1 MECPKCQ
8 FENPSGIRYCLHCG
22 AQMLPPVPK
31 KRKTQEKPRKI
42 PSKSWLLGATLIT
55 VSFFGLLAIVVM
67 GLQGHR
73 SSNDPLFSE
82 TAQGIDTKKAL
93 TTQEARTN
101 YEYVDLTTHTLS
113 IPDSTLKIEFPAYSI
128 CRYDYDPENQQLIFE
143 IETFDGLTI
152 TFTSSKLNATPY
164 TKSEAEASL
173 KTGLYH
179 EIAGEEDEYYY
190 ILPSNGPTAT
200 ATIVDCAHNRST
212 NITVYDDHY
221 ISENEEEASFETPEL
236 LSEDS
241 SQETALIES
250 SSLEESEQKSLGVE
264 DIQESMEALPSQEAL
279 EIQESSNQ
287 TSSIDQD
294 TTTNSKNYR
303 LQSSSQT
310 GSQKAVNALE
320 GLLSSTKLND

>member
-31 KRKTQEKPRKI
+31 KRKTQEKTRRI
-42 PSKSWLLGATLIT
+42 PSKPWLLGATFIT
-55 VSFFGLLAIVVM
+55 ASFFGLLVIVII
-67 GLQGHR
+67 GLQSHR

-93 TTQEARTN
+93 TTQDVRTN
-101 YEYVDLTTHTLS
+101 YDYVDLTTHTLS
-113 IPDSTLKIEFPAYSI
+113 IPDSALKIEFPAYSI

-179 EIAGEEDEYYY
+179 EIAGKEDEYYY

-221 ISENEEEASFETPEL
+221 ISENEEEASFETPGL

-250 SSLEESEQKSLGVE
+250 QSLDESEQESLSAGTME
-264 DIQESMEALPSQEAL
+264 DSMEALPHQEEL

-287 TSSIDQD
+287 TTSVDRDQHP
-294 TTTNSKNYR
+294 TPNQW
-303 LQSSSQT
+303 QSSSQT

-320 GLLSSTKLND
+320 ELLSSTKLND

>member
-31 KRKTQEKPRKI
+31 KRKIQEKPRRI

-55 VSFFGLLAIVVM
+55 ISFFGLLAIVIM
-67 GLQGHR
+67 GIQSHHS
-73 SSNDPLFSE
+73 SSNDSLFSE
-82 TAQGIDTKKAL
+82 TAQDMKRAL
-93 TTQEARTN
+93 TTQESRTN

-113 IPDSTLKIEFPAYSI
+113 IPDSTLKIEFPAYSM
-128 CRYDYDPENQQLIFE
+128 CRYDYDSGSQQLIFE

-179 EIAGEEDEYYY
+179 EIAGKEDEYYY

-200 ATIVDCAHNRST
+200 ATIVDCTHNRST
-212 NITVYDDHY
+212 NITVYDDNY
-221 ISENEEEASFETPEL
+221 ISEEEVEIPYL
-236 LSEDS
+236 LSEDPS
-241 SQETALIES
+241 PETALIES
-250 SSLEESEQKSLGVE
+250 QTLGETEEESLIEG
-264 DIQESMEALPSQEAL
+264 DIQESMETLPDQEDL
-279 EIQESSNQ
+279 EIQESSNSI
-287 TSSIDQD
+287 SSIGQD
-294 TTTNSKNYR
+294 SATAQKDYR
-303 LQSSSQT
+303 LQSSAQT

-320 GLLSSTKLND
+320 GLLSSTKLNN